1 MEFIVMPPSLFSKID
16 ANYRNFT
23 ALDVDAL
30 KNLPKVKKL
39 KLDRLEI
46 PHLTHDYLKNLTSV
60 TNLTLQHC
68 EIEEIDPHVFSD
80 LKNLEE
86 VGLNCNKLTKLPQ
99 NLFKNNP
106 KLEKLTLIWNRISN
120 LTWDE
125 FEGLDTLKVLYIGQN
140 SIKHF
145 DAEKI
150 SKNMPNLREL
160 NVFLTKLKGSE
171 LEKFQRELQAKLNQS
186 PCKCLRGSFES
197 IFLLILVVNLQL
209 LSLWKDCL
217 PEISDIEP
225 RKEPLQINEAYTQV
239 KLDNVTGTLYA
250 TSLSK
255 LSKITD
261 LQIYTNGLEDVEDGA
276 LEINTS
282 DDELYLKMWGDLYSD
297 SFSKLDNITHISIF
311 ANNLTEIQPGAIC
324 SNPALRKM
332 EFTVM
337 PPSLFSKLTKSHLE
351 NCQNLE
357 ELEFYGSYWNFT
369 ALDVDALEN
378 LPKVKKL
385 KLDRLEIPHLTHD
398 YLKNLTS
405 VTNLTLQHCEIEEI
419 DPDVFSDLKNLEE
432 VGLNCNKLTKL
443 PQNLFKNNPKLEKLT
458 LVSNRIRN
466 LTWDEF
472 EGLDTLKV
480 LYIGQNSIK
489 HFDAEKIAKNMPNL
503 RELNVFLTKLKGSEL
518 EEFQRELQAKLNH
531 TVNVSGEYDHRSY
544 SLCV

>member
-186 PCKCLRGSFES
+186 PCKCLRG
-197 IFLLILVVNLQL
+197 V
-209 LSLWKDCL
+209 
-217 PEISDIEP
+217 
-225 RKEPLQINEAYTQV
+225 
-239 KLDNVTGTLYA
+239 
-250 TSLSK
+250 
-255 LSKITD
+255 
-261 LQIYTNGLEDVEDGA
+261 
-276 LEINTS
+276 
-282 DDELYLKMWGDLYSD
+282 
-297 SFSKLDNITHISIF
+297 
-311 ANNLTEIQPGAIC
+311 
-324 SNPALRKM
+324 
-332 EFTVM
+332 
-337 PPSLFSKLTKSHLE
+337 
-351 NCQNLE
+351 
-357 ELEFYGSYWNFT
+357 
-369 ALDVDALEN
+369 
-378 LPKVKKL
+378 
-385 KLDRLEIPHLTHD
+385 
-398 YLKNLTS
+398 
-405 VTNLTLQHCEIEEI
+405 
-419 DPDVFSDLKNLEE
+419 
-432 VGLNCNKLTKL
+432 
-443 PQNLFKNNPKLEKLT
+443 
-458 LVSNRIRN
+458 
-466 LTWDEF
+466 
-472 EGLDTLKV
+472 
-480 LYIGQNSIK
+480 
-489 HFDAEKIAKNMPNL
+489 
-503 RELNVFLTKLKGSEL
+503 
-518 EEFQRELQAKLNH
+518 
-531 TVNVSGEYDHRSY
+531 
-544 SLCV
+544 